1 MFNYQTCKCC
11 GDRFIASTNEEI
23 CPACEI
29 DNEESEENKDDII
42 V

>member
-1 MFNYQTCKCC
+1 MFNYCTCSRC

-29 DNEESEENKDDII
+29 DNEEEEEKKDDTNL
-42 V
+42 